1 MGRGGICIAYA
12 GVGSVYAGADVRL
25 GCADQGQS
33 DLGVGMAA
41 VFPALPA
48 DCGQV
53 LCLEGLAADCQH
65 RTLPGD
71 LCHPQR
77 ASRIADC
84 IYTQRLAQ
92 IGRLKCRASNSKKWH
107 CF

>member
-12 GVGSVYAGADVRL
+12 GVGGVYAGADVRL

-41 VFPALPA
+41 VFIALPA
-48 DCGQV
+48 DCGQM

-65 RTLPGD
+65 RTLSGD
-71 LCHPQR
+71 LCHSQR
-77 ASRIADC
+77 ASRLVDR
-84 IYTQRLAQ
+84 IYTQRLA
-92 IGRLKCRASNSKKWH
+92 
-107 CF
+107 